1 MVQTLTTK
9 QQNETRT
16 HHVKPSESRWR
27 PRQECEEWRKHVEL
41 CAAEREC
48 VKLQPIDDSED
59 QKSSDEDEEEEDGVV
74 KGTGYGCEVASGKH
88 DDDTTTQDLSGDS
101 GEDEDLANALGCL
114 LSV

>member
-1 MVQTLTTK
+1 L
-9 QQNETRT
+9 
-16 HHVKPSESRWR
+16 RWK

-59 QKSSDEDEEEEDGVV
+59 QKSSHEDEDEDDGVI
-74 KGTGYGCEVASGKH
+74 KGTGHGCEVASGKH
-88 DDDTTTQDLSGDS
+88 DDETTATQDLNGES
-101 GEDEDLANALGCL
+101 GEDDDFANTLGCL

>member
-1 MVQTLTTK
+1 
-9 QQNETRT
+9 
-16 HHVKPSESRWR
+16 
-27 PRQECEEWRKHVEL
+27 
-41 CAAEREC
+41 

-101 GEDEDLANALGCL
+101 GEEEDLANALGCL